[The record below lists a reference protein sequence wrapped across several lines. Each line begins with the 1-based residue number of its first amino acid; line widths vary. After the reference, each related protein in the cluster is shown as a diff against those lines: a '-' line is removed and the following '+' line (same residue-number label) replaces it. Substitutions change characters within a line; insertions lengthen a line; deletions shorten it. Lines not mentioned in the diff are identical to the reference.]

1 MSILLV
7 SGKRNFSS
15 LKKHIQSIDPNI
27 DVEIWPAVS
36 NPDRVQLAV
45 AWNQPENVFSKFP
58 NLKAITSLGAGA
70 DHLMYDATVPESV
83 SISRMVLP
91 SLKEQIA
98 DYILM
103 SVLNIMRHSQTY
115 YRQQVRAE
123 WDEHS
128 PLDKEELRIGIMG
141 LGELGSASAVRLVQ
155 NGFQVSGWA
164 RSEKNLPS
172 VRTYISSKLD
182 TFLKEVNI
190 LVCLLP
196 LSPETEGI
204 LNLETI
210 KKLKQPAFI
219 INAARGEHLVDEDL
233 IYALDTDRI
242 QHATLDV
249 FSDEPLPETHPF
261 WNRDKITITP
271 HIAAITNEKEAAK
284 LIVENY
290 KRLLTGMDVL
300 HKIDNKSTESGH
312 SPVDFSIISS
322 NETP

>member
-7 SGKRNFSS
+7 SKKRKFSS
-15 LKKHIQSIDPNI
+15 LKKHIQTIDSNI

-36 NPDRVQLAV
+36 HPDRVQLAV
-45 AWNQPENVFSKFP
+45 AWNQPENVLATFP
-58 NLKAITSLGAGA
+58 NLRAITSLGAGV
-70 DHLMYDATVPESV
+70 DHLVYDTTIPETVTLT
-83 SISRMVLP
+83 RMVLP
-91 SLKEQIA
+91 SLKQQVA
-98 DYILM
+98 DYVLM
-103 SVLNIMRHSQTY
+103 STLNILRHSHTY
-115 YRQQVRAE
+115 YKQQQRAE
-123 WDEHS
+123 WTEHQ
-128 PLDKEELRIGIMG
+128 PIEKDDLRIGVMG
-141 LGELGSASAVRLVQ
+141 LGQLGAVTAKKLEES
-155 NGFQVSGWA
+155 GFHVSGWA
-164 RSEKNLPS
+164 RTKKELSS
-172 VRTYISSKLD
+172 IRTYASGEID
-182 TFLKEVNI
+182 HFLKEVNI

-271 HIAAITNEKEAAK
+271 HVAAITNEKEAAK